1 MPSTAT
7 AKAFRGRK
15 SASLPS
21 ETVEYLKLW
30 MMHPDHISHP
40 YPTDQ
45 EKASIM
51 ADTGIEL
58 KQLTNWF
65 VNNRKRYWKPRVE
78 AAAAG
83 TPTKGQQVVACG
95 ATVVNQT
102 KIQVDGSHPPTAAS
116 SRSTSSS
123 ASSLD
128 SSSLDERHWQQE
140 EAAAVAAVAALHQAQ
155 PEDIDASAAADHE
168 DQEEQQQ
175 DDPHT
180 ISEGSVSSC
189 ADTDDDDSHDDSFR
203 SRNRRDSSS
212 TSSSHMYIS
221 SSQLTTSSTSIMT
234 ADGYRRHEE
243 VDIYILR
250 PEYPTT
256 SSNKKSTDET
266 LLPTIRDLTIKSSV
280 SKERILAV
288 YKCPI
293 TYTIPFDMEHDKRRV
308 QSRRDG
314 EVLRAKKYY
323 LKLYLTSPSR
333 GISKEDET
341 TANDD
346 EEDIVDIEAP
356 MSPTNLLNDGP
367 ASSSSNCLDLMT
379 YHHAVSPALSRAVSS
394 ASITTT
400 TTARRR
406 MREFSIDDLE
416 RAFKNVNE
424 SVNHSRKCARTVTT
438 HDWREMCCN
447 ASGAY
452 DTNLPSLE
460 EAARM
465 FGFTHTL

>member
-1 MPSTAT
+1 MPSTT
-7 AKAFRGRK
+7 AAKSTRTGGRK
-15 SASLPS
+15 SASLPA
-21 ETVEYLKLW
+21 ETVEYLKSW

-83 TPTKGQQVVACG
+83 TPQHVDGGG
-95 ATVVNQT
+95 APFGNQT
-102 KIQVDGSHPPTAAS
+102 KIQVNSSCPPSVAAS
-116 SRSTSSS
+116 SGSTSS
-123 ASSLD
+123 ASLSLD
-128 SSSLDERHWQQE
+128 STSLDELHWQQE

-155 PEDIDASAAADHE
+155 PEVIDASAAADHD
-168 DQEEQQQ
+168 DQEEQLQ

-180 ISEGSVSSC
+180 ISEGSGSSC
-189 ADTDDDDSHDDSFR
+189 ADTDDDDSHDDSYQ
-203 SRNRRDSSS
+203 SRRRDSSS
-212 TSSSHMYIS
+212 NLSQMYDS
-221 SSQLTTSSTSIMT
+221 SSQSTTSSTSIMT
-234 ADGYRRHEE
+234 AEGYRRHEE

-250 PEYPTT
+250 PEHPTT
-256 SSNKKSTDET
+256 SSNKESSIDPL
-266 LLPTIRDLTIKSSV
+266 LLPTIRDLTIKSSAP
-280 SKERILAV
+280 KERILAV

-293 TYTIPFDMEHDKRRV
+293 TYTIPFDMENDKRRV

-323 LKLYLTSPSR
+323 LKLYLTSR
-333 GISKEDET
+333 GIPTAASRKEDET
-341 TANDD
+341 DV
-346 EEDIVDIEAP
+346 EDIVDIEAP
-356 MSPTNLLNDGP
+356 IVSPTNLNDGP
-367 ASSSSNCLDLMT
+367 ASSSLYCLDLMT
-379 YHHAVSPALSRAVSS
+379 YHHAVYPALSRAVSS
-394 ASITTT
+394 ASISTTT
-400 TTARRR
+400 TTPRRR

-416 RAFKNVNE
+416 RAFEYVDENMNR
-424 SVNHSRKCARTVTT
+424 SRKCARTVTT

-465 FGFTHTL
+465 FGFAHTS

>member
-7 AKAFRGRK
+7 AKAFRTGGRK

-21 ETVEYLKLW
+21 ETVEYLKSW

-83 TPTKGQQVVACG
+83 TPTKGKQVVACG

-102 KIQVDGSHPPTAAS
+102 KIKVNSSYPPTAAS
-116 SRSTSSS
+116 SRSTPSS

-140 EAAAVAAVAALHQAQ
+140 EAAALHQAQ

-180 ISEGSVSSC
+180 ISEGSGSSC

-212 TSSSHMYIS
+212 TSSSHMYVS
-221 SSQLTTSSTSIMT
+221 SSQSTTSSTSIMT
-234 ADGYRRHEE
+234 AEGYRRHEE

-250 PEYPTT
+250 PEHPTT
-256 SSNKKSTDET
+256 STDET

-323 LKLYLTSPSR
+323 LKLYLTSQ
-333 GISKEDET
+333 GITKEYET
-341 TANDD
+341 TAKDD
-346 EEDIVDIEAP
+346 DEDIVDIEAP
-356 MSPTNLLNDGP
+356 MSPTNLLNGP
-367 ASSSSNCLDLMT
+367 ASSSSYCLDLMT

-394 ASITTT
+394 ASISTT
-400 TTARRR
+400 TTAQRR

-416 RAFKNVNE
+416 RAFEYVDE
-424 SVNHSRKCARTVTT
+424 SVNRSRKCARTVTT

-465 FGFTHTL
+465 FGFTHTS

>member
-1 MPSTAT
+1 
-7 AKAFRGRK
+7 
-15 SASLPS
+15 
-21 ETVEYLKLW
+21 

-83 TPTKGQQVVACG
+83 TPTKQHVAGGG
-95 ATVVNQT
+95 APVGNQT
-102 KIQVDGSHPPTAAS
+102 KIQVNSSCPPSVAAS
-116 SRSTSSS
+116 SGSTSS
-123 ASSLD
+123 ASLSLD
-128 SSSLDERHWQQE
+128 STYLDELHWQQE

-155 PEDIDASAAADHE
+155 PEDIDASAAADHD
-168 DQEEQQQ
+168 DQEEQLLQ

-180 ISEGSVSSC
+180 ISEGSGSSC
-189 ADTDDDDSHDDSFR
+189 ADTDDDDSHDDSYQ
-203 SRNRRDSSS
+203 SRRRDSSS
-212 TSSSHMYIS
+212 NLSQMYDS
-221 SSQLTTSSTSIMT
+221 SSQSITSSTSIMT
-234 ADGYRRHEE
+234 AEGYRRHEE

-250 PEYPTT
+250 PEHPTT
-256 SSNKKSTDET
+256 SSNKESSIDPL
-266 LLPTIRDLTIKSSV
+266 LLPTIRDLTIKSSAP
-280 SKERILAV
+280 KERILAV

-293 TYTIPFDMEHDKRRV
+293 TYTIPFDMENDKRRV

-323 LKLYLTSPSR
+323 LKLFLTSR
-333 GISKEDET
+333 GITTAASSTKEDET
-341 TANDD
+341 DV
-346 EEDIVDIEAP
+346 EDIVDIEAP
-356 MSPTNLLNDGP
+356 IMSPTNLNDGP
-367 ASSSSNCLDLMT
+367 ASSSLYCLDLMT

-394 ASITTT
+394 ASISTTT
-400 TTARRR
+400 TTPRRR

-416 RAFKNVNE
+416 RAFEYVDENMNR
-424 SVNHSRKCARTVTT
+424 SRKCARTVTT

-465 FGFTHTL
+465 FGFAHTS